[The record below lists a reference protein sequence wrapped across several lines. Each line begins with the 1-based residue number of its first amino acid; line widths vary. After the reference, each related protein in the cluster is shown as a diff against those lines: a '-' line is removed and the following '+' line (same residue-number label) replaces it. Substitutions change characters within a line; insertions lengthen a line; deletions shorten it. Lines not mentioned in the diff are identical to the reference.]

1 MKALIVGVLAL
12 VGSVSAF
19 AGAGGGC
26 TAGACPKPVVKV
38 EAKKEDGGCCASK
51 AAKVQ
56 VKAEGGECCKSKA
69 AKVQVKAEGGEC
81 CKSKAA
87 KVQVKAEGGECC
99 KAKAGKVQ
107 VKMEGKEACCKST
120 AAKPM
125 AKGGKGCCNETGA
138 LAKFKIFVD
147 GQYMYYGC
155 EGSANKARKE
165 MMPVAFR
172 VGAVQKVSGKVMIPK
187 NQSLVAL
194 VK

>member
-19 AGAGGGC
+19 AGAEGGC

-38 EAKKEDGGCCASK
+38 EAKKEDGG
-51 AAKVQ
+51 
-56 VKAEGGECCKSKA
+56 CCKSKA